1 MSLNTS
7 RLEVWQ
13 EWSFHKCCVLQVKII
28 ASDGDELLLSTGTN
42 GRLAVWNVNKMEEDS
57 QMEPLGSLI
66 IHQSGIN
73 SLDCRW
79 TDRNHLFILSGG
91 DDNALNCTVLDA
103 DCEKKELRVID
114 QQKNCSAHAA
124 QISGKIEN
132 RKYFSLS
139 FRMSCHDDYDY

>member
-1 MSLNTS
+1 MSLNTR
-7 RLEVWQ
+7 RLEILQ

-28 ASDGDELLLSTGTN
+28 TSDAGEALLLSAGTN
-42 GRLAVWNVNKMEEDS
+42 GRLAVWNVSEMEEDS
-57 QMEPLGSLI
+57 QIEPLGSLV

-79 TDRNHLFILSGG
+79 TDSNHLFILSGG
-91 DDNALNCTVLDA
+91 DDNALNCTVLDV
-103 DCEKKELRVID
+103 DCEKKMVRVID

-132 RKYFSLS
+132 KRYFFLY
-139 FRMSCHDDYDY
+139 FH